1 MKRFSVVTESA
12 TDEKNIINVPGGRI
26 SVLTNRLFRVE
37 RGEPHSLPTQ
47 SVWYRNFDNPEFSAS
62 DDGKKAVIKTD
73 AVTFVYDYSSDKA
86 SVTFKD
92 GKKVTRF
99 GRTLPGTCRTLD
111 QTNGA
116 TKLGRSIVSNSG
128 VAVLDD
134 SESLLLKEDDF
145 IKRCSGSDR
154 YYFCYGSDFRG
165 AVRDFFKLTGKVP
178 LIPRF
183 AFGNWWSR
191 YHAYTD
197 KEYLDLMARFK
208 EEKLPFTVAT
218 IDMDWHWVDVKKR
231 FGEKLTALSSDS
243 PIARRLGTYSHPGWT
258 GFSPNTELF
267 PDFNAFL
274 KQLNDNN
281 LVVTVN
287 LHPAQGI
294 RPFEDCYN
302 DFCRYL
308 GRDPEK
314 KETIGFSLKNKK
326 FIEAYFDI
334 ALRPYENAGVRF
346 WWIDWQQ
353 GKLSDVP
360 GLDPL
365 WALNHLHIL
374 DMASEGKRPLILSRY
389 AEAGS
394 HRYPLG
400 FSGDSATTFRTLKF
414 QPYMTAS
421 ATNIGYTWWSHDIGG
436 HHMGYKSD
444 ELYLRWL
451 QLGVFSPVM
460 RLHSTARE
468 FMGKEPWKYSES
480 TGELAG
486 DYLRLRHKLIPY
498 LYSMNYL
505 TSHSGKALIEPMYY
519 AYDEPEARRHKNQY
533 LFGTGL
539 VVSPVT
545 KRTSRKT
552 HLAKTELWVPE
563 ERYTDIF
570 TGRIY
575 KKGKYKIYR
584 DLKYIPVFARP
595 GTILPMYRSAEDN
608 SIDMLKPLDIKL
620 YRGNGTFKLYLDE
633 GDGLGYMDGK
643 FVVVNFE
650 LSEKGDK
657 LTLKLSSEGDKA
669 MLSAGLDIRLLFE
682 DALLGE
688 LSLSGTP
695 TSGQFLYKGE
705 ELLFELTGFTAK
717 TNAPRREL
725 LIDTIS
731 RYQMLNDPKEALFKP
746 ILNGNYAFLKFI
758 PACYRGPVE
767 EILKISD

>member
-1 MKRFSVVTESA
+1 
-12 TDEKNIINVPGGRI
+12 
-26 SVLTNRLFRVE
+26 
-37 RGEPHSLPTQ
+37 
-47 SVWYRNFDNPEFSAS
+47 
-62 DDGKKAVIKTD
+62 
-73 AVTFVYDYSSDKA
+73 
-86 SVTFKD
+86 
-92 GKKVTRF
+92 
-99 GRTLPGTCRTLD
+99 
-111 QTNGA
+111 
-116 TKLGRSIVSNSG
+116 
-128 VAVLDD
+128 
-134 SESLLLKEDDF
+134 
-145 IKRCSGSDR
+145 
-154 YYFCYGSDFRG
+154 
-165 AVRDFFKLTGKVP
+165 
-178 LIPRF
+178 
-183 AFGNWWSR
+183 
-191 YHAYTD
+191 
-197 KEYLDLMARFK
+197 
-208 EEKLPFTVAT
+208 
-218 IDMDWHWVDVKKR
+218 
-231 FGEKLTALSSDS
+231 
-243 PIARRLGTYSHPGWT
+243 
-258 GFSPNTELF
+258 
-267 PDFNAFL
+267 
-274 KQLNDNN
+274 
-281 LVVTVN
+281 
-287 LHPAQGI
+287 
-294 RPFEDCYN
+294 
-302 DFCRYL
+302 
-308 GRDPEK
+308 
-314 KETIGFSLKNKK
+314 
-326 FIEAYFDI
+326 
-334 ALRPYENAGVRF
+334 
-346 WWIDWQQ
+346 
-353 GKLSDVP
+353 
-360 GLDPL
+360 
-365 WALNHLHIL
+365 
-374 DMASEGKRPLILSRY
+374 
-389 AEAGS
+389 
-394 HRYPLG
+394 
-400 FSGDSATTFRTLKF
+400 
-414 QPYMTAS
+414 
-421 ATNIGYTWWSHDIGG
+421 
-436 HHMGYKSD
+436 
-444 ELYLRWL
+444 
-451 QLGVFSPVM
+451 
-460 RLHSTARE
+460 
-468 FMGKEPWKYSES
+468 MGKEPWKYSES

-669 MLSAGLDIRLLFE
+669 MLSSGLDIRLLFE

-746 ILNGNYAFLKFI
+746 ILNGNYAFLKLI